1 MQCQV
6 GSDIFTTCLK
16 TPCMFFCRC
25 FLPWTLHARGHILYV
40 TRHEPW
46 QGETCSAS
54 CICSHTCR
62 ATKDTKKAENAL
74 AELRGRAEAE
84 KEGLKA
90 AAEAAEQRTAQVQA
104 ALGRAESELTS
115 YQGARARAAEGQ
127 GRGAGEGARGG
138 ARRAGGRP
146 GARAGRGRR
155 RHHRAQ
161 AGPCSCWNAAPAPD
175 VRRTLAYS
183 EGVLKRSTF
192 LEGPGL
198 R

>member
-1 MQCQV
+1 MQCQL

-16 TPCMFFCRC
+16 TPCMFFCRS

-90 AAEAAEQRTAQVQA
+90 SAEAAEQRTAQVQA

-115 YQGARARAAEGQ
+115 YKGRAHALLKAKDAELGKAREEARAELAADL
-127 GRGAGEGARGG
+127 A
-138 ARRAGGRP
+138 
-146 GARAGRGRR
+146 
-155 RHHRAQ
+155 HAQ
-161 AGPCSCWNAAPAPD
+161 DEAAAAITELKRVRAPAGMLLLH
-175 VRRTLAYS
+175 RMCA
-183 EGVLKRSTF
+183 EH
-192 LEGPGL
+192 
-198 R
+198 